1 MNRGELWTVA
11 GGVYASRPRPA
22 LIIQDDRFRDTGSVT
37 VLPLTTTDVPA
48 QFLRIA
54 VPASASTGLDRR
66 SYLMID
72 KLTTVRRA
80 NVVTRL
86 GRIPTDLLVDVERGL
101 LVFLGMA
108 D

>member
-1 MNRGELWTVA
+1 
-11 GGVYASRPRPA
+11 
-22 LIIQDDRFRDTGSVT
+22 
-37 VLPLTTTDVPA
+37 
-48 QFLRIA
+48 
-54 VPASASTGLDRR
+54 
-66 SYLMID
+66 MID